1 MNHQRGRC
9 PSRNASVILAMGCLL
24 IGAALFVMPGMSQAA
39 PAPEM
44 DLMFVIDNSGSM
56 HKNDP
61 GFLTPRTVRTFMN
74 QLPDET
80 RVGMVLFDQKARLL
94 ESLSPLSDSQAKQR
108 LIASLNQ
115 VDYKGRYTNSA
126 AGIERAL
133 YELKTSGRAQAN
145 KCIIFLTDGIVD
157 TGRPQK
163 DLELTQWL
171 KNDLASECRDLGVRI
186 FGIAFTENAD
196 FVLIQA
202 LAART
207 DGAYFRA
214 YAAEDIAGVLD
225 QIQAQLTPPPEEA
238 PEKSPV
244 IASPPEPQPSPQ
256 AAAPEAT
263 ALAQS
268 APPPAPATSG
278 GRSFLKFYL
287 PLILIIFL
295 LIGAL
300 LFLMAKVFGQPSWL
314 VRQLAVLY
322 GPGDKANA
330 AQIALPQWQLRELD
344 QGRQESVKVH
354 DFNKARVTIG
364 RDVKNDLQIP
374 QPTVSNLHAAIEY
387 KEGAFYLDD
396 QRSTNGTR
404 LNDRQVSPN
413 QPVRL
418 KSGDRIQFANFTYKF
433 VRLDQ
438 ILSGDTVMLSV
449 TALSEKEASRP
460 VSRPSRP
467 LDDEQ
472 RLRVCLEKHVAQIE
486 ALGPKYKHFMDLYFP
501 EDTLNAIT
509 IQAHENM
516 QQTLEDQEQHCS
528 PLIKGKAFIIVC
540 TLPVS
545 IVETPAWFGDRYG
558 GFSQFITQWIKSEAY
573 DVTSC
578 DLLCVVTFGHDAGPW
593 VSMTLVP
600 THEDPD
606 PVEIMSVDFLSES
619 EKAALA
625 LDFDDHGRVL

>member
-1 MNHQRGRC
+1 MNHRRERS
-9 PSRNASVILAMGCLL
+9 SRISTIVNFAMGCLL
-24 IGAALFVMPGMSQAA
+24 IGTTLLAVPRMLLAAQGV
-39 PAPEM
+39 EM

-61 GFLTPRTVRTFMN
+61 GFLTPRTVRTFVN

-80 RVGMVLFDQKARLL
+80 RVGMVLFDQSARLL
-94 ESLSPLSDSQAKQR
+94 QSLSPLSDSQAKQS

-126 AGIERAL
+126 AGIERAM
-133 YELKTSGRAQAN
+133 YELKSAGRSQAQ

-171 KNDLASECRDLGVRI
+171 KSDLASECRDLGIRI

-225 QIQAQLTPPPEEA
+225 QIQEQLAPPPEEVTA
-238 PEKSPV
+238 KSPV
-244 IASPPEPQPSPQ
+244 IAPQAEPQAPPQ
-256 AAAPEAT
+256 ATEAAINTSSE
-263 ALAQS
+263 S
-268 APPPAPATSG
+268 APPPVPATSG
-278 GRSFLKFYL
+278 SRSFLKFYL

-295 LIGAL
+295 LIGVL
-300 LFLMAKVFGQPSWL
+300 LFLMAKIFGQPSWL
-314 VRQLAVLY
+314 LRQLAALY
-322 GPGDKANA
+322 GPGGKANA
-330 AQIALPQWQLRELD
+330 TQIALPQWQLRELD
-344 QGRQESVKVH
+344 EAGRELVKVH

-374 QPTVSNLHAAIEY
+374 QPTVSNLHAAIEF

-418 KSGDRIQFANFTYKF
+418 KSGDRIQFANYPFKF

-449 TALSEKEASRP
+449 TALNDKEASRP
-460 VSRPSRP
+460 VSRPSKP

-472 RLRVCLEKHVAQIE
+472 RLHVCVEKHLAQIE
-486 ALGPKYKHFMDLYFP
+486 SLGPKYKNFTDLHFPADVLK
-501 EDTLNAIT
+501 AIA

-516 QQTLEDQEQHCS
+516 QQTLSDQDQHCS
-528 PLIKGKAFIIVC
+528 PLVKSQAFIIVC

-545 IVETPAWFGDRYG
+545 IAETPDWFGHGYG
-558 GFSQFITQWIKSEAY
+558 GFTQFITDWIKSEAY

-578 DLLCVVTFGHDAGPW
+578 DLFCVVTFGQGAGPW

-600 THEDPD
+600 THENPD